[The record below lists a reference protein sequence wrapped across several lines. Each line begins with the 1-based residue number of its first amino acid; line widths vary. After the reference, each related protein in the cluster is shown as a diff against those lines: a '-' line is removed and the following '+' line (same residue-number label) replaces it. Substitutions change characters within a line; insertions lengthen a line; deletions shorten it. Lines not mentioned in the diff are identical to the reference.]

1 MENNK
6 VKAVKEQSIPTKIK
20 EVESFLGFTN
30 FHRRFIKNFSHMA
43 RSLNELKEKK
53 EWSWTDEH
61 QRAFEKLKEKITSQP
76 VLSLPKRKGKF
87 KVETDASGHTIR
99 SSFSRTRRE
108 IETYSIFI
116 KNNATSGKKLQNL

>member
-1 MENNK
+1 
-6 VKAVKEQSIPTKIK
+6 
-20 EVESFLGFTN
+20 
-30 FHRRFIKNFSHMA
+30 MA